1 MKDKS
6 CKDESCKHAPLPYA
20 RASITQTERDAVL
33 AVLAEPNSVATT
45 TATATATVTLTQ
57 GERLLAF
64 ERSVAQSVRASHA
77 VACANATAALHLAL
91 LAAEVRHNDRV
102 LTQSISFCATANAV
116 RHCNAVPV
124 FADIDAETLGLSP
137 HSAREAAEQL
147 QKAGRPIKAI
157 LPVLMGGGADARNA
171 AELLQLK
178 QDLNCLLIEDAAH
191 ALGGYYDPEQQQP
204 IGCGDYADISVFSF
218 HPIKPITSA
227 EGGVAVTNNADLAE
241 RMRRLR
247 NHGIERNP
255 EKFEQQP
262 LSDTQGNTHYEMIEL
277 GFNYRLS
284 ELHAALGV
292 AQMKRLQPLREKRR
306 ALAEHYD
313 TLFAN
318 SPLSDCL
325 RPLQRNNRRHS
336 AHHLYIV
343 SLDWQELGMPR
354 RSCMQALQRQ
364 GIQTQV
370 HYIPIHHHPYY
381 QQRDKDDN
389 LVNCEKPVELANSE
403 HYAKSTLSL
412 PLFADM
418 RKSDVERVV
427 ATLEG
432 LRQCASI

>member
-1 MKDKS
+1 M
-6 CKDESCKHAPLPYA
+6 KDESCKDETCKHRPLPYA
-20 RASITQTERDAVL
+20 RASITQAERDAVL
-33 AVLAEPNSVATT
+33 AVLAEPNSIA
-45 TATATATVTLTQ
+45 TATATATPTLTQ
-57 GERLLAF
+57 GERLLSF
-64 ERSVAQSVRASHA
+64 ERSVAQSVGASHA

-91 LAAEVRHNDRV
+91 LVADASHNDRV
-102 LTQSISFCATANAV
+102 ITQSISFCATANAV

-137 HSAREAAEQL
+137 RSAREAAEKTQD
-147 QKAGRPIKAI
+147 AGRPVKAI
-157 LPVLMGGGADARNA
+157 VPVLMGGGADAHNA
-171 AELLQLK
+171 AALLQLK
-178 QDLNCLLIEDAAH
+178 DELNKSSNSKCLLIEDAAH

-204 IGCGDYADISVFSF
+204 VGCGDYADISVFSF

-227 EGGVAVTNNADLAE
+227 EGGVAVTNDAELAE

-247 NHGIERNP
+247 NHGIERNRDNFRTP
-255 EKFEQQP
+255 VP
-262 LSDTQGNTHYEMIEL
+262 SDTQGNTHYEMIEL

-284 ELHAALGV
+284 ELHAALGL

-313 TLFAN
+313 TLFDN
-318 SPLSDCL
+318 SSLSDCL
-325 RPLQRNNRRHS
+325 RPLQRGLRRHS

-343 SLDWQELGMPR
+343 ALDWQDLGMPR

-381 QQRDKDDN
+381 QQRG
-389 LVNCEKPVELANSE
+389 VCEKPVELANSE
-403 HYAKSTLSL
+403 RYAKSALSL

-418 RKSDVERVV
+418 QKSDAERVV
-427 ATLEG
+427 AALEG
-432 LRQCASI
+432 LRQCAST